1 MPFDVRI
8 IAATNKNLRE
18 EVAKG
23 NFREDLY
30 FRLNVFTIEMPP
42 LRSRK
47 DDIPL
52 LTESIVDR
60 LNNSLGSAIR
70 HVDERVMESFMNY
83 DWPGNVREL
92 QNVIE
97 RMMNLAPGSKL
108 TADLLPMEI
117 TNYKKTY
124 PQSFDDLSLE
134 ALEQAR
140 IIELLKS
147 NLTKDEIARQLKIAR
162 STLYLKIKKY
172 GLQDIA
178 F

>member
-1 MPFDVRI
+1 
-8 IAATNKNLRE
+8 
-18 EVAKG
+18 
-23 NFREDLY
+23 
-30 FRLNVFTIEMPP
+30 
-42 LRSRK
+42 
-47 DDIPL
+47 
-52 LTESIVDR
+52 
-60 LNNSLGSAIR
+60 
-70 HVDERVMESFMNY
+70 
-83 DWPGNVREL
+83 
-92 QNVIE
+92 
-97 RMMNLAPGSKL
+97 
-108 TADLLPMEI
+108 MEI